1 MGETIASITAILL
14 VTYLFFYVAAVGGRH
29 TKQNYE
35 SEAFQREQLGKNTIY
50 DACPGLEV
58 TVYLNRG
65 WEIIPTADR
74 YCMKMVWRPKN
85 K

>member
-1 MGETIASITAILL
+1 MRENIASIIAIL
-14 VTYLFFYVAAVGGRH
+14 VIIFFAMASGGRH

-50 DACPGLEV
+50 DACPDLEV

-65 WEIIPTADR
+65 WEIIPTANR
-74 YCMKMVWRPKN
+74 HCMKMIWKPKN